1 MNSIGG
7 CTMKKTFYI
16 FTLISIIL
24 GFSVFRLSPLNITAA
39 DEDYDAVYFGS
50 LYCSVCQNL
59 ETVDLAFE
67 RLEAQGV
74 NVKKIVLEDDAD
86 NTLIFRNY
94 QFTYDVSANEIMVPI
109 LFVGDTYFV
118 GRTQINEAIDS
129 FQIRDIAQTT
139 NMLDIMVAPPSN
151 FSLVYFILL
160 GFVDGVNPCA
170 IAMLLLFISL
180 LGFTKKK
187 SILIPVALTFISA
200 IFISYFLFG
209 TILYQYLY
217 QLRFLSFLVK
227 TIPWIII
234 GISGILFLLNFYDFV
249 VTMLRKYNLVKN
261 QLPKGIQKFNRKLM
275 ERFTQKMDEGSKS
288 IYIITFLIGLI
299 ISFTEFLCTGQ
310 AYLTAILHLIHSTEY
325 IGRGL
330 LLLAIYNF
338 IFVLPLII
346 ITLIAHKTQSIQSIS
361 IFMREKLHWIK
372 LFNSIVFLAILIY
385 YLLFMI

>member
-1 MNSIGG
+1 
-7 CTMKKTFYI
+7 MKKIVYI
-16 FTLISIIL
+16 FVYIVMLIGLSAL
-24 GFSVFRLSPLNITAA
+24 QLSPFRIVAA

-50 LYCSVCQNL
+50 LYCSVCQHL

-74 NVKKIVLEDDAD
+74 TVNKIILEEDTG
-86 NTLIFRNY
+86 NTVIFRNY
-94 QFTYDVSANEIMVPI
+94 QFTFDVKSNETMVPI
-109 LFVGDTYFV
+109 IFVGNTYFA
-118 GRTQINEAIDS
+118 GPTAINQAIDS

-139 NMLDIMVAPPSN
+139 EMLEIMVAPPSD

-180 LGFTKKK
+180 LGFTKKR
-187 SILIPVALTFISA
+187 SILIPVAFTFISA

-209 TILYQYLY
+209 TVLYQYLY

-227 TIPWIII
+227 TIPWIIV
-234 GISGILFLLNFYDFV
+234 GISGILFLLNFYDFI
-249 VTMLRKYNLVKN
+249 VTMLQKYNLVKN
-261 QLPKGIQKFNRKLM
+261 QLPQGIQKFNRKMM
-275 ERFTQKMDEGSKS
+275 ERFTKKMDEGSKS
-288 IYIITFLIGLI
+288 IYIITFLIGII

-310 AYLTAILHLIHSTEY
+310 AYLTAILHLIHFTEN

-330 LLLAIYNF
+330 LLLAIYNL
-338 IFVLPLII
+338 IFVLPLIV
-346 ITLIAHKTQSIQSIS
+346 ITLIAYKTQSIQSIS

-385 YLLFMI
+385 YLLYMI

>member
-1 MNSIGG
+1 
-7 CTMKKTFYI
+7 MKRIIYLFTFI
-16 FTLISIIL
+16 LTIL
-24 GFSVFRLSPLNITAA
+24 GLSAIQKSPLTIIAA
-39 DEDYDAVYFGS
+39 DETYDVVYFGS
-50 LYCSVCQNL
+50 LLCSECQNL
-59 ETVDLAFE
+59 ETEDLAFE

-74 NVKKIVLEDDAD
+74 IVYKIILEEDSDHIS
-86 NTLIFRNY
+86 LLKNY
-94 QFTYDVSANEIMVPI
+94 QFTFDVPSNESMVPVI
-109 LFVGDTYFV
+109 FVGDRYFA
-118 GRTQINEAIDS
+118 GRLDINHAIDTL
-129 FQIRDIAQTT
+129 QIRDISQSTE
-139 NMLDIMVAPPSN
+139 MLEIMVAPPSN

-180 LGFTKKK
+180 LGFTRKK

-234 GISGILFLLNFYDFV
+234 GISSILFLFNFYDFI
-249 VTMLRKYNLVKN
+249 VTMLQKYNLVKN
-261 QLPKGIQKFNRKLM
+261 QLPKGIQKFNRNMM
-275 ERFTQKMDEGSKS
+275 ERFTKKIDEGSKS
-288 IYIITFLIGLI
+288 IYVITFLIGLI

-310 AYLTAILHLIHSTEY
+310 AYLTAILHLIHFTDHV
-325 IGRGL
+325 GRGL
-330 LLLAIYNF
+330 LLLAIYNL
-338 IFVLPLII
+338 IFVLPLFL
-346 ITLIAHKTQSIQSIS
+346 ITLIAYKTQSIQSVS

>member
-1 MNSIGG
+1 MKKIAYVLTLILTILGLSSFQLSPFNSI
-7 CTMKKTFYI
+7 
-16 FTLISIIL
+16 
-24 GFSVFRLSPLNITAA
+24 AA
-39 DEDYDAVYFGS
+39 DETYDAVYFGS
-50 LYCSVCQNL
+50 LFCSICQNL
-59 ETVDLAFE
+59 ETEDLAFE

-74 NVKKIVLEDDAD
+74 LVQKIILEEDSD
-86 NTLIFRNY
+86 NTSLFRNY
-94 QFTYDVSANEIMVPI
+94 QFTFDVPSNESMVPVI
-109 LFVGDTYFV
+109 FVGDRYFA
-118 GRTQINEAIDS
+118 GRTNINNAIDT
-129 FQIRDIAQTT
+129 FEIRDIAQSTE
-139 NMLDIMVAPPSN
+139 MLEIMVAPPSD

-227 TIPWIII
+227 TIPWIIV
-234 GISGILFLLNFYDFV
+234 GISGVLFLLNFYDFI
-249 VTMLRKYNLVKN
+249 VTMLQKYNLVKN
-261 QLPKGIQKFNRKLM
+261 QLPRGIQKFNRKMM
-275 ERFTQKMDEGSKS
+275 ERFTKKMDEGSKS
-288 IYIITFLIGLI
+288 IYVITFLIGLI

-310 AYLTAILHLIHSTEY
+310 AYLTAILHLIHFTDNV
-325 IGRGL
+325 GRGL
-330 LLLAIYNF
+330 LLLAIYNL

-346 ITLIAHKTQSIQSIS
+346 ITLIAYKTQSIQSVS

-372 LFNSIVFLAILIY
+372 LFNSVVFLAILIY

>member
-1 MNSIGG
+1 MKKIAYVLTLILTILGLSSFQLSPFNSI
-7 CTMKKTFYI
+7 
-16 FTLISIIL
+16 
-24 GFSVFRLSPLNITAA
+24 AA
-39 DEDYDAVYFGS
+39 DETYDAVYFGS
-50 LYCSVCQNL
+50 LYCSICQNL
-59 ETVDLAFE
+59 ETEDLAFE

-74 NVKKIVLEDDAD
+74 LVQKIILEEDSD
-86 NTLIFRNY
+86 NTSLFRNY
-94 QFTYDVSANEIMVPI
+94 QFTFDVPSNESMVPVI
-109 LFVGDTYFV
+109 FVGDRYFA
-118 GRTQINEAIDS
+118 GRTDINNAIDS
-129 FQIRDIAQTT
+129 FEIRDIAQSME
-139 NMLDIMVAPPSN
+139 MLDIMVAPPSD

-227 TIPWIII
+227 TIPWIIV
-234 GISGILFLLNFYDFV
+234 GISGILFLLNFYDFI
-249 VTMLRKYNLVKN
+249 VTMLQKYNLVKN
-261 QLPKGIQKFNRKLM
+261 QLPRGIQKFNRKLM
-275 ERFTQKMDEGSKS
+275 ERFTKKMDEGSKS
-288 IYIITFLIGLI
+288 IYLITFLIGLI

-310 AYLTAILHLIHSTEY
+310 AYLTAILHLIHFTDNV
-325 IGRGL
+325 GRGL
-330 LLLAIYNF
+330 LLLAIYNL

-346 ITLIAHKTQSIQSIS
+346 ITIIAYKTQSIQSVS

>member
-1 MNSIGG
+1 
-7 CTMKKTFYI
+7 MKKITYVL
-16 FTLISIIL
+16 TLILTIIGL
-24 GFSVFRLSPLNITAA
+24 SSFQLSPLYIIAA
-39 DEDYDAVYFGS
+39 DETYDAVYFGS

-67 RLEAQGV
+67 RLETQGV
-74 NVKKIVLEDDAD
+74 VVQKIILEEDSN
-86 NTLIFRNY
+86 NTSLFRNY
-94 QFTYDVSANEIMVPI
+94 QFTFDVPSNESMVPI
-109 LFVGDTYFV
+109 IFVGDRYFA
-118 GRTQINEAIDS
+118 GRTDINNAIDS
-129 FQIRDIAQTT
+129 FEIRDIAQSTQ
-139 NMLDIMVAPPSN
+139 MLEIMVAPPSD

-227 TIPWIII
+227 TIPWIIV
-234 GISGILFLLNFYDFV
+234 GISGILFLLNFYDFI
-249 VTMLRKYNLVKN
+249 VTILQKYNLVKN
-261 QLPKGIQKFNRKLM
+261 QLPRGIQKFNRKMM
-275 ERFTQKMDEGSKS
+275 ERFTKKMDEGSKS
-288 IYIITFLIGLI
+288 IYVITFLIGLI

-310 AYLTAILHLIHSTEY
+310 AYLTAILHLIHFTDNV
-325 IGRGL
+325 GRGL
-330 LLLAIYNF
+330 LLLAIYNL

-346 ITLIAHKTQSIQSIS
+346 ITLIAHKTQSIQSVS

>member
-1 MNSIGG
+1 M
-7 CTMKKTFYI
+7 MKKITYVL
-16 FTLISIIL
+16 TIIL
-24 GFSVFRLSPLNITAA
+24 SILGLSAFQVSPLNSIAA
-39 DEDYDAVYFGS
+39 DETYDAVYFGS
-50 LYCSVCQNL
+50 LYCTICQNL
-59 ETVDLAFE
+59 ETEDLAFE

-74 NVKKIVLEDDAD
+74 MVQKIILEEDSD
-86 NTLIFRNY
+86 NTSLFRNY
-94 QFTYDVSANEIMVPI
+94 QFTFDVSSNESMVPI
-109 LFVGDTYFV
+109 IFVGDRYFA
-118 GRTQINEAIDS
+118 GRTDINNAIDS
-129 FQIRDIAQTT
+129 FEIRDIAQSTQ
-139 NMLDIMVAPPSN
+139 MLEIMVAPPSD

-227 TIPWIII
+227 TIPWIIV
-234 GISGILFLLNFYDFV
+234 GISGILFLLNFYDFI
-249 VTMLRKYNLVKN
+249 VTMLQKYNLVKN
-261 QLPKGIQKFNRKLM
+261 QLPRGIQKFNRKMM
-275 ERFTQKMDEGSKS
+275 ERFTKKMDEGSKS
-288 IYIITFLIGLI
+288 IYVITFLIGLI

-310 AYLTAILHLIHSTEY
+310 AYLTAILHLIHFTDNV
-325 IGRGL
+325 GRGL
-330 LLLAIYNF
+330 LLLAIYNL

-346 ITLIAHKTQSIQSIS
+346 ITLIAYKTQSIQSVS
-361 IFMREKLHWIK
+361 ILMREKLHWIK

>member
-1 MNSIGG
+1 
-7 CTMKKTFYI
+7 MKKLFYVLTI
-16 FTLISIIL
+16 CLIIL
-24 GFSVFRLSPLNITAA
+24 GFSVLKTPQITIIAA
-39 DEDYDAVYFGS
+39 EETYDAVYFGS
-50 LYCSVCQNL
+50 FYCSNCQNL
-59 ETVDLAFE
+59 ENIDLAFE

-74 NVKKIVLEDDAD
+74 NVKKYIMEDDSSY
-86 NTLIFRNY
+86 TSIFRNY
-94 QFTYDVSANEIMVPI
+94 QFTFDVPSNESLVPI
-109 LFVGDTYFV
+109 LFVGDTYFA
-118 GRTQINEAIDS
+118 GRGEINEAIDS
-129 FQIRDIAQTT
+129 FLIRDIALSTD
-139 NMLDIMVAPPSN
+139 MLEILVAPPSN

-234 GISGILFLLNFYDFV
+234 GITGILFLLNFYDFIV
-249 VTMLRKYNLVKN
+249 SMLQKYSLVKN
-261 QLPKGIQKFNRKLM
+261 QLPRGIQKFNRKLM
-275 ERFTQKMDEGSKS
+275 ERFTKKMDEGSKS

-310 AYLTAILHLIHSTEY
+310 AYLTAILHLIHFTENV
-325 IGRGL
+325 GRGL
-330 LLLAIYNF
+330 VLLAIYNL

-346 ITLIAHKTQSIQSIS
+346 ITFLAYKTQSIQSVS

-372 LFNSIVFLAILIY
+372 LFNAIVFLAILIY

>member
-1 MNSIGG
+1 MMKKIAYFLILILTIIGLSSFQISPFNSI
-7 CTMKKTFYI
+7 
-16 FTLISIIL
+16 
-24 GFSVFRLSPLNITAA
+24 AA
-39 DEDYDAVYFGS
+39 DETYDAVYFGS

-74 NVKKIVLEDDAD
+74 VVQKIILEEDSD
-86 NTLIFRNY
+86 NTSLFRNY
-94 QFTYDVSANEIMVPI
+94 QFTFDVPSSESMVPVI
-109 LFVGDTYFV
+109 FVGDRYFV
-118 GRTQINEAIDS
+118 GRTDINNAIDT
-129 FQIRDIAQTT
+129 FEIRDIAQSME
-139 NMLDIMVAPPSN
+139 MLDILVAPPSD

-180 LGFTKKK
+180 LGFTKKR

-227 TIPWIII
+227 TIPWIIV
-234 GISGILFLLNFYDFV
+234 GISGILFLLNFYDFI
-249 VTMLRKYNLVKN
+249 VTMLQKYNLVKN
-261 QLPKGIQKFNRKLM
+261 QLPSGIQKFNRKMM
-275 ERFTQKMDEGSKS
+275 ERFTKKMDEGSKS
-288 IYIITFLIGLI
+288 IYVITFLIGLI

-310 AYLTAILHLIHSTEY
+310 AYLTAILHLIHFTDNV
-325 IGRGL
+325 GRGL
-330 LLLAIYNF
+330 LLLAIYNL

-346 ITLIAHKTQSIQSIS
+346 ITLIAYKTQSIQSVS

>member
-1 MNSIGG
+1 MKKIAYVLTLILTILGLSSFQLSPFNSI
-7 CTMKKTFYI
+7 
-16 FTLISIIL
+16 
-24 GFSVFRLSPLNITAA
+24 AA
-39 DEDYDAVYFGS
+39 DETYDAVYFGS
-50 LYCSVCQNL
+50 LFCSICQNL
-59 ETVDLAFE
+59 ETEDLAFE

-74 NVKKIVLEDDAD
+74 LVQKIILEEDSD
-86 NTLIFRNY
+86 NTSLFRNY
-94 QFTYDVSANEIMVPI
+94 QFTFDVPSNESMVPVI
-109 LFVGDTYFV
+109 FVGDRYFA
-118 GRTQINEAIDS
+118 GRTDINNAIDS
-129 FQIRDIAQTT
+129 FEIRDIAQSME
-139 NMLDIMVAPPSN
+139 MLDIMVAPPSD

-180 LGFTKKK
+180 LGFTKKR

-227 TIPWIII
+227 TIPWIIV
-234 GISGILFLLNFYDFV
+234 GISGILFLLNFYDFI
-249 VTMLRKYNLVKN
+249 VTMLQKYNLVKN
-261 QLPKGIQKFNRKLM
+261 QLPRGIQKFNRKMM
-275 ERFTQKMDEGSKS
+275 ERFTKKMDEGSKS
-288 IYIITFLIGLI
+288 IYVITFLIGLI

-310 AYLTAILHLIHSTEY
+310 AYLTAILHLIHFTDNV
-325 IGRGL
+325 GRGL
-330 LLLAIYNF
+330 LLLAIYNL

-346 ITLIAHKTQSIQSIS
+346 ITLIAYKTQSIQSVS

-372 LFNSIVFLAILIY
+372 LFNSVVFLAILIY

>member
-1 MNSIGG
+1 MLIG
-7 CTMKKTFYI
+7 
-16 FTLISIIL
+16 LSAL
-24 GFSVFRLSPLNITAA
+24 QLSPFRIVAA

-50 LYCSVCQNL
+50 LYCSVCQHL

-74 NVKKIVLEDDAD
+74 TVNKIILEEDTG
-86 NTLIFRNY
+86 NTVIFRNY
-94 QFTYDVSANEIMVPI
+94 QFTFDVKSNETMVPI
-109 LFVGDTYFV
+109 IFVGNTYFA
-118 GRTQINEAIDS
+118 GPTAINQAIDS
-129 FQIRDIAQTT
+129 FQIREIAQTT
-139 NMLDIMVAPPSN
+139 EMLEIMVAPPSD

-187 SILIPVALTFISA
+187 SILIPVAFTFISA

-209 TILYQYLY
+209 TVLYQYLY

-227 TIPWIII
+227 TIPWIIV
-234 GISGILFLLNFYDFV
+234 GISGILFLLNFYDFI
-249 VTMLRKYNLVKN
+249 VTMLQKYNLVKN
-261 QLPKGIQKFNRKLM
+261 QLPKGIQKFNRKMM
-275 ERFTQKMDEGSKS
+275 ERFTKKMDEGSKS
-288 IYIITFLIGLI
+288 IYIITFLIGII

-310 AYLTAILHLIHSTEY
+310 AYLTAILHLIHFTEN

-330 LLLAIYNF
+330 LLLAIYNL
-338 IFVLPLII
+338 IFVLPLIV
-346 ITLIAHKTQSIQSIS
+346 ITLIAYKTQSIQSIS

-385 YLLFMI
+385 YLLYMI

>member
-1 MNSIGG
+1 
-7 CTMKKTFYI
+7 MKKIAYVL
-16 FTLISIIL
+16 TLILTIL
-24 GFSVFRLSPLNITAA
+24 GLSSFQLSPLYIIAA
-39 DEDYDAVYFGS
+39 DETYDAVYFGS

-59 ETVDLAFE
+59 ETEDLAFD

-74 NVKKIVLEDDAD
+74 LVQKIILEEDSD
-86 NTLIFRNY
+86 NTSLFRNY
-94 QFTYDVSANEIMVPI
+94 QFTFDVPSNESMVPVI
-109 LFVGDTYFV
+109 FVGDRYFA
-118 GRTQINEAIDS
+118 GRTDINYAIDT
-129 FQIRDIAQTT
+129 FEIRDIAQSME
-139 NMLDIMVAPPSN
+139 MLDIMVAPPSD

-180 LGFTKKK
+180 LGFTKKR

-227 TIPWIII
+227 TIPWIIV
-234 GISGILFLLNFYDFV
+234 GISGILFLLNFYDFI
-249 VTMLRKYNLVKN
+249 VTMLQKYNLVKN
-261 QLPKGIQKFNRKLM
+261 QLPSGIQKFNRKMM
-275 ERFTQKMDEGSKS
+275 ERFTKKMDEGSKS
-288 IYIITFLIGLI
+288 IYVITFLIGLI

-310 AYLTAILHLIHSTEY
+310 AYLTAILHLIHFTDNV
-325 IGRGL
+325 GRGL
-330 LLLAIYNF
+330 LLLAIYNL

-346 ITLIAHKTQSIQSIS
+346 ITLIAYKTQSIQSVS

>member
-1 MNSIGG
+1 M
-7 CTMKKTFYI
+7 MKKIAYVLTFI
-16 FTLISIIL
+16 LTIIGL
-24 GFSVFRLSPLNITAA
+24 SSFQLSPLYIIAA
-39 DEDYDAVYFGS
+39 DETYDAVYFGS

-59 ETVDLAFE
+59 ETEDLAFE

-74 NVKKIVLEDDAD
+74 LVQKIILEEDSD
-86 NTLIFRNY
+86 NTSLFRNY
-94 QFTYDVSANEIMVPI
+94 QFTFDVPSNESMVPVI
-109 LFVGDTYFV
+109 FVGDRYFA
-118 GRTQINEAIDS
+118 GRTDINNAIDT
-129 FQIRDIAQTT
+129 FEIRDIAQSTE
-139 NMLDIMVAPPSN
+139 MLEIMVAPPSD

-227 TIPWIII
+227 TIPWIIV
-234 GISGILFLLNFYDFV
+234 GISGILFLLNFYDFI
-249 VTMLRKYNLVKN
+249 VTMLQKYNLVKN
-261 QLPKGIQKFNRKLM
+261 QLPRGIQKFNRKMM
-275 ERFTQKMDEGSKS
+275 ERFTKKMDEGSKS
-288 IYIITFLIGLI
+288 IYVITFLIGLI

-310 AYLTAILHLIHSTEY
+310 AYLTAILHLIHFTDNV
-325 IGRGL
+325 GRGL
-330 LLLAIYNF
+330 LLLAIYNL

-346 ITLIAHKTQSIQSIS
+346 ITLIAHKTQSIQSVS

>member
-1 MNSIGG
+1 MKKIAYVLTLILTILGLSSFQLSPFNSI
-7 CTMKKTFYI
+7 
-16 FTLISIIL
+16 
-24 GFSVFRLSPLNITAA
+24 AA
-39 DEDYDAVYFGS
+39 DETYDAVYFGS
-50 LYCSVCQNL
+50 LYCSICQNL
-59 ETVDLAFE
+59 ETEDLAFE

-74 NVKKIVLEDDAD
+74 LVQKIILEEDSD
-86 NTLIFRNY
+86 NTSLFRNY
-94 QFTYDVSANEIMVPI
+94 QFTFDVPSNESMVPVI
-109 LFVGDTYFV
+109 FVGDRYFA
-118 GRTQINEAIDS
+118 GRTDINNAIDS
-129 FQIRDIAQTT
+129 FEIRDIAQSME
-139 NMLDIMVAPPSN
+139 MLDIMVAPPSD

-227 TIPWIII
+227 TIPWIIV
-234 GISGILFLLNFYDFV
+234 GISGILFLLNFYDFI
-249 VTMLRKYNLVKN
+249 VTMLQKYNLVKN
-261 QLPKGIQKFNRKLM
+261 QLPRGIQKFNRKMM
-275 ERFTQKMDEGSKS
+275 ERFTKKMDEGSKS
-288 IYIITFLIGLI
+288 IYVITFLIGLI

-310 AYLTAILHLIHSTEY
+310 AYLTAILHLIHFTDNV
-325 IGRGL
+325 GRGL
-330 LLLAIYNF
+330 LLLAIYNL

-346 ITLIAHKTQSIQSIS
+346 ITLIAYKTQSIQSVS

-372 LFNSIVFLAILIY
+372 LFNSVVFLAILIY

>member
-1 MNSIGG
+1 M
-7 CTMKKTFYI
+7 MKKIAYVL
-16 FTLISIIL
+16 TLILIIL
-24 GFSVFRLSPLNITAA
+24 GLSSFQLSPFNSIAA
-39 DEDYDAVYFGS
+39 DETYDAVYFGS
-50 LYCSVCQNL
+50 LYCSICQNL
-59 ETVDLAFE
+59 ETEDLAFE

-74 NVKKIVLEDDAD
+74 LVQKIILEEDSD
-86 NTLIFRNY
+86 NTSLFRNY
-94 QFTYDVSANEIMVPI
+94 QFTFDVPSNESMVPVI
-109 LFVGDTYFV
+109 FVGDRYFA
-118 GRTQINEAIDS
+118 GRTDINNAIDS
-129 FQIRDIAQTT
+129 FEIRDIAQSME
-139 NMLDIMVAPPSN
+139 MLDIMVAPPSD
-151 FSLVYFILL
+151 FSLIYFILL

-227 TIPWIII
+227 TIPWIIV
-234 GISGILFLLNFYDFV
+234 GISGILFLLNFYDFI
-249 VTMLRKYNLVKN
+249 VTMLQKYNLVKN
-261 QLPKGIQKFNRKLM
+261 QLPRGIQKFNRKMM
-275 ERFTQKMDEGSKS
+275 ERFTKKMDEGSKS
-288 IYIITFLIGLI
+288 IYVITFLIGLI

-310 AYLTAILHLIHSTEY
+310 AYLTAILHLIHFTDNV
-325 IGRGL
+325 GRGL
-330 LLLAIYNF
+330 LLLAIYNL

-346 ITLIAHKTQSIQSIS
+346 ITLIAYKTQSIQSVS

-372 LFNSIVFLAILIY
+372 LFNSVVFLAILIY

>member
-1 MNSIGG
+1 
-7 CTMKKTFYI
+7 MKKITYI
-16 FTLISIIL
+16 LTLILSILWLTIFNVGL
-24 GFSVFRLSPLNITAA
+24 LSIRAA
-39 DEDYDAVYFGS
+39 DEVYDAVYFGS
-50 LYCSVCQNL
+50 LYCSNCQNL
-59 ETVDLAFE
+59 ETVDMAFE

-74 NVKKIVLEDDAD
+74 TVKKIILEDDAN
-86 NTLIFRNY
+86 NTSLFRNY
-94 QFTYDVSANEIMVPI
+94 QFTFDVASNESMVPI
-109 LFVGDTYFV
+109 IFVGDTYFA
-118 GRTQINEAIDS
+118 GRETINDAIDA
-129 FQIRDIAQTT
+129 FLIRDIAQTT
-139 NMLDIMVAPPSN
+139 EMLEIMVAPPSS
-151 FSLVYFILL
+151 FSLVYFVLL

-209 TILYQYLY
+209 TVLYQYLY

-227 TIPWIII
+227 TIPWIIV

-249 VTMLRKYNLVKN
+249 VTILQKYNLVKN
-261 QLPKGIQKFNRKLM
+261 QLPKGIQKFNRKMM

-288 IYIITFLIGLI
+288 IYIITFMIGI
-299 ISFTEFLCTGQ
+299 VISFTEFLCTGQ
-310 AYLTAILHLIHSTEY
+310 AYLTAILHLIHFTENV
-325 IGRGL
+325 GRGL
-330 LLLAIYNF
+330 LLLAIYNL
-338 IFVLPLII
+338 IFVLPLMI
-346 ITLIAHKTQSIQSIS
+346 ITLIAYKTQSIQSIS